1 MKACYEE
8 HPENDRFNKKAN
20 KKLRSAIQEARKAQI
35 PMNYIDRVIHLAKQ
49 GFKSIEFPEYDVDW
63 NSEAYATVSGQ
74 NSNNSIRVTNDFME
88 AVLADGDWNLFW
100 RTEKAKAKKEGRLP
114 KPSKTLK
121 AKDLWEQV
129 GYAAWSSADPGIQYH
144 TTINEWHTCPESG
157 EIKASNPCSEYM
169 FLDDTAC
176 NLASLNLVKFYD
188 DVKQKFKIRQFR
200 HATKLWT
207 LVLEISVLMAQFPSK
222 SMAQNSYDFR
232 TLGLGYANVGAL
244 LMRQGIAYDSKEAMA
259 ILGAVSAIMHMT
271 AYATSAEMAKEF
283 GTFVKFEENKEH
295 MLRVLRNHKR
305 AAYNVPKEE
314 YEGLSV
320 YPVGINPEYCPSDLL
335 KAAKESSDQAV
346 NLGERYGYRNAQVT
360 AIAPTG
366 TIGLL
371 MDCDTTGIEPD
382 FALVKFKKLAGGGYF
397 KIINQSIPPALN
409 KLGYNQDQINE
420 IVKYAKGAGSL
431 EGCPHINRES
441 LKEKG
446 FTEEVINKI
455 EDLLPSAFEIGF
467 VFNKYSIGEEFL
479 RDKLG
484 IPQALLDN
492 FKFDLLEWLGFSK
505 EEVEEAN
512 DYICG
517 TMTIEK
523 SPFLKQEHYS
533 VFDCANKCGKKGT
546 RYIRPEAHINMMA
559 AAQPFV
565 SGAISKTVNFPY
577 EATIDD
583 ILDAYIKSWKY
594 GLKANAIYRDGS
606 KLSQPLN
613 TVSDDDIEDIQ
624 EAKEENDIVRIAEKI
639 IHRYIAKRK
648 RLPDRRGG
656 YTQKAKING
665 QTVYIRTGE
674 YENGQLGEI
683 FLDMHKEGAAF
694 RSLLN
699 NFAIAISLG
708 LQHGVPLEEFVD
720 AFVFTRFE
728 PSGIV
733 SGNKRIKMATSV
745 IDYIFRELAVS
756 YLGRN
761 DLAHVDPEEEM
772 RHEDFDIHM
781 PDKDYESEEII
792 SERTIERPKI
802 SLSDGQNQLKQEV
815 EQRNKEVALARQRGY
830 TGDICPNCQSM
841 TMVRN
846 GTCLK
851 CETCGETT
859 GCS

>member
-1 MKACYEE
+1 
-8 HPENDRFNKKAN
+8 
-20 KKLRSAIQEARKAQI
+20 
-35 PMNYIDRVIHLAKQ
+35 
-49 GFKSIEFPEYDVDW
+49 
-63 NSEAYATVSGQ
+63 
-74 NSNNSIRVTNDFME
+74 
-88 AVLADGDWNLFW
+88 
-100 RTEKAKAKKEGRLP
+100 
-114 KPSKTLK
+114 
-121 AKDLWEQV
+121 
-129 GYAAWSSADPGIQYH
+129 
-144 TTINEWHTCPESG
+144 
-157 EIKASNPCSEYM
+157 
-169 FLDDTAC
+169 
-176 NLASLNLVKFYD
+176 
-188 DVKQKFKIRQFR
+188 
-200 HATKLWT
+200 
-207 LVLEISVLMAQFPSK
+207 
-222 SMAQNSYDFR
+222 
-232 TLGLGYANVGAL
+232 
-244 LMRQGIAYDSKEAMA
+244 
-259 ILGAVSAIMHMT
+259 
-271 AYATSAEMAKEF
+271 
-283 GTFVKFEENKEH
+283 
-295 MLRVLRNHKR
+295 
-305 AAYNVPKEE
+305 
-314 YEGLSV
+314 
-320 YPVGINPEYCPSDLL
+320 
-335 KAAKESSDQAV
+335 
-346 NLGERYGYRNAQVT
+346 
-360 AIAPTG
+360 
-366 TIGLL
+366 

-441 LKEKG
+441 LKAKG
-446 FTEEVINKI
+446 FTEEVLNKI

-479 RDKLG
+479 RDKLN

-492 FKFDLLEWLGFSK
+492 FKFDLLEWLEFSK
-505 EEVEEAN
+505 EEIEEAN

-583 ILDAYIKSWKY
+583 ILDAYVQSWKF

-613 TVSDDDIEDIQ
+613 TVSDDEIEEIQ
-624 EAKEENDIVRIAEKI
+624 EAKEENDIVKIAEKI

-756 YLGRN
+756 YLRRN
-761 DLAHVDPEEEM
+761 DLAHVNPEEEM
-772 RHEDFDIHM
+772 RHEDFDIQI
-781 PDKDYESEEII
+781 PDKDYENEEVI

-802 SLSDGQNQLKQEV
+802 SLSEGQNQLKQEV
-815 EQRNKEVALARQRGY
+815 EKRNKEVALARQHGY